1 MQEPAKRKRG
11 REREKGCKRSFK
23 AGAKTCSK
31 ARDRERVFEKL
42 KKVNWM
48 MVEVAELTGSL
59 FFIFPSGNDSHVS
72 CKSRYVVTS
81 AEDNWELIEGF

>member
-1 MQEPAKRKRG
+1 MTDNPEKLLRLQVRAGASKA
-11 REREKGCKRSFK
+11 RERKKGCKRSFK
-23 AGAKTCSK
+23 ARAKTCSK

-59 FFIFPSGNDSHVS
+59 FFFYFSLW
-72 CKSRYVVTS
+72 K
-81 AEDNWELIEGF
+81 

>member
-11 REREKGCKRSFK
+11 RQREKGCKRSFK

-48 MVEVAELTGSL
+48 MVEVAELTDGLSL
-59 FFIFPSGNDSHVS
+59 FFLFFPLEMTVMYLVS
-72 CKSRYVVTS
+72 LGTS
-81 AEDNWELIEGF
+81 